1 MAGLPGAV
9 VCTLGCCG
17 TVAAHCASIVMA
29 VHAVSQPRTVQ
40 GTLAG
45 LRPAVVALIA
55 SAGLSLLVL
64 TVFRSPLSE
73 IVVSDFRV
81 VEAVIFV
88 VCLVLL
94 RKYKLN
100 PVVVIF
106 GSGIVGTIV
115 YLII

>member
-1 MAGLPGAV
+1 ML
-9 VCTLGCCG
+9 LL
-17 TVAAHCASIVMA
+17 SWLYMRFRNL
-29 VHAVSQPRTVQ
+29 RTVQ

-64 TVFRSPLSE
+64 AVFRSPLSE

-88 VCLVLL
+88 CFQKNDLA
-94 RKYKLN
+94 K
-100 PVVVIF
+100 VVI
-106 GSGIVGTIV
+106 
-115 YLII
+115 IIRQNL